1 KMKDKKIWLWLLFPI
16 IFFGAMFTGAIYKTI
31 NPYKPTIYNYQS
43 YVNPDLIPEIEKNYS
58 YREYK
63 LNSEFNNAIDNNKA
77 IAGIS
82 SDYMLIELINT
93 NKISKINFV
102 EAFGVEDPTI
112 FYSDATNKQLQFFDK
127 FIAPNAKVKGDVDGD
142 GIVDH
147 LSEYIIPIWINN
159 KVFVYNSD
167 KINGNVPDFTGNDFS
182 HESILKELK
191 RSGVDVWSWVNA
203 PIENS
208 VIGSELDVFDTT
220 LTNDN
225 YIKRIDEF
233 AQIVKNGTGHE
244 ISDFA
249 TNIFEGDSDVVLQST
264 IDPKSFIQGSYLFN
278 GDALDA
284 YWSEDNFS
292 NVPTG
297 TIKLVKPRNSL
308 SFVDGFVVSSSIS
321 EKNHIELLQNL
332 NPVFFEGK
340 FMTKEEIALEVTLD
354 DGTIDWE
361 LLASLSNFDYVNF
374 TPTSKGEYEFV
385 LENYF
390 VDEEEPGIA
399 EAFYTIEAY
408 QITPIVPVNE
418 ELQSRIAI
426 EFRRRLRM

>member
-1 KMKDKKIWLWLLFPI
+1 MKDKKIWLWLFFPI
-16 IFFGAMFTGAIYKTI
+16 VFFGAIMTGAIYKTV

-82 SDYMLIELINT
+82 SDYMLIDLINT

-102 EAFGVEDPTI
+102 EAFGVDNPTI
-112 FYSDATNKQLQFFDK
+112 FYSEATNKQLEFFDK

-142 GIVDH
+142 GIVDRF
-147 LSEYIIPIWINN
+147 SEYIIPIWINN
-159 KVFVYNSD
+159 KVFIYNSD

-182 HESILKELK
+182 HESILKELR
-191 RSGVDVWSWVNA
+191 RSGVDIWSWVNA

-208 VIGSELDVFDTT
+208 VVGSELDDVFDTT

-225 YIKRIDEF
+225 YIKRIDQF
-233 AQIVKNGTGHE
+233 SQIVKNGTGHE
-244 ISDFA
+244 ISDFS

-264 IDPKSFIQGSYLFN
+264 IDPKSFIQASYLFN

-297 TIKLVKPRNSL
+297 TIKLVKPENSL

-332 NPVFFEGK
+332 IPVFFEGK
-340 FMTKEEIALEVTLD
+340 FMSKEEISLAVTLE

-361 LLASLSNFDYVNF
+361 LLPALSNFDYVNY
-374 TPTSKGEYEFV
+374 TPTSKGEYEFI

-390 VDEEEPGIA
+390 VDEDEPEIA
-399 EAFYTIEAY
+399 ESFYIIEAY

>member
-1 KMKDKKIWLWLLFPI
+1 MKDKKIWLWLFFPI
-16 IFFGAMFTGAIYKTI
+16 IFFGAMTTGAIYKTI
-31 NPYKPTIYNYQS
+31 NHYKPTIYNYQS

-82 SDYMLIELINT
+82 SDYMLIDLINT

-102 EAFGVEDPTI
+102 DAFGVNDPTI

-127 FIAPNAKVKGDVDGD
+127 FIAPNAKVKGDANGD
-142 GIVDH
+142 GIVDYF
-147 LSEYIIPIWINN
+147 SEYIIPIWINN
-159 KVFVYNSD
+159 KVFIYNSN
-167 KINGNVPDFTGNDFS
+167 KIKGNVPDFAGNDFS
-182 HESILKELK
+182 HQSILKELK
-191 RSGVDVWSWVNA
+191 KSGVNVWSWVNA

-225 YIKRIDEF
+225 YVKRIDAF

-244 ISDFA
+244 ISDFS

-292 NVPTG
+292 NVPNG
-297 TIKLVKPRNSL
+297 TIKLVKPKNSL

-321 EKNHIELLQNL
+321 EKNHIELLKNL
-332 NPVFFEGK
+332 IPVFFEGK
-340 FMTKEEIALEVTLD
+340 FMTKEEIVLETTLD

-361 LLASLSNFDYVNF
+361 ILATLNNFDYVNY
-374 TPTSKGEYEFV
+374 TPTSKGEYEFI

-390 VDEEEPGIA
+390 VEEEEQGIA
-399 EAFYTIEAY
+399 ESFYIIEAY

>member
-1 KMKDKKIWLWLLFPI
+1 MKNKKTWLWIFFPI
-16 IFFGAMFTGAIYKTI
+16 VFFGLMMTGAIYKTI

-82 SDYMLIELINT
+82 SDYMLIDLINN
-93 NKISKINFV
+93 NKISKINFL
-102 EAFGVEDPTI
+102 EAFGVENPTL
-112 FYSDATNKQLQFFDK
+112 FYSDATNKQLEFFDK
-127 FIAPNAKVKGDVDGD
+127 FIAPNASVKGDADGD
-142 GIVDH
+142 GIADRF
-147 LSEYIIPIWINN
+147 SEYIIPIWINN
-159 KVFVYNSD
+159 KVFIYNSD
-167 KINGNVPDFTGNDFS
+167 KINNNVPDFTGNDFS
-182 HESILKELK
+182 HENILKELR

-208 VIGSELDVFDTT
+208 VIGSELESFDTT
-220 LTNDN
+220 LTNNN
-225 YIKRIDEF
+225 YVKRIDQF

-244 ISDFA
+244 ISDFSV
-249 TNIFEGDSDVVLQST
+249 NVFEGDSDVVLQST

-308 SFVDGFVVSSSIS
+308 SFVDGFVVSASIS
-321 EKNHIELLQNL
+321 EKNQVELLKNL
-332 NPVFFEGK
+332 IPAFFEGK
-340 FMTKEEIALEVTLD
+340 FMTKEEIALEVTSE

-361 LLASLSNFDYVNF
+361 GLASLSNFDYVNY
-374 TPTSKGEYEFV
+374 TPTSIGEYEFV

-390 VDEEEPGIA
+390 VDEDEPGIA
-399 EAFYTIEAY
+399 ELFYIIEAY

-418 ELQSRIAI
+418 ELQSRVAI
-426 EFRRRLRM
+426 EFRRRLRL